1 MNTREKVKKEEDAN
15 ENNLGFIKFLLYAHN
30 VIRMSWVLVLLE
42 VSVDLW
48 ERDCGWV
55 GKRRLWNFRREI
67 IEELGE
73 KGESW
78 SDRVFL
84 VRDDHACR
92 GGMCKNSVVH
102 GATVCEG

>member
-1 MNTREKVKKEEDAN
+1 MLRSYMNTREKVNKEEDAN

-30 VIRMSWVLVLLE
+30 VIRMSGVLVLLE

-92 GGMCKNSVVH
+92 GGMC
-102 GATVCEG
+102 

>member
-1 MNTREKVKKEEDAN
+1 MLRSYMNTRDKVNKEEGAN
-15 ENNLGFIKFLLYAHN
+15 ENDLGFIEFLLYAHN

-42 VSVDLW
+42 VSVHLW

-55 GKRRLWNFRREI
+55 GKGRLWDLRCEV

-73 KGESW
+73 KGEGW

-92 GGMCKNSVVH
+92 GGMC
-102 GATVCEG
+102 